1 MDSEIH
7 EMKKLEIKISSSFI
21 LDEALEGR
29 EKIREKLNQLEQDIE
44 ESIDTNQEIIWI
56 HDFISYLYWKL
67 GDRQKAFEAI
77 ERAKTLDEPSLITY
91 CNEILFN
98 IESAEYSQSE
108 KLMEKLEN
116 HTFKQKRVRIQ
127 ADAESA
133 YCYSRFG
140 PKHHDKAAVRGFRQ
154 AIKDISPE
162 RNIFWEYRLA

>member
-67 GDRQKAFEAI
+67 GDRQKAFETI
-77 ERAKTLDEPSLITY
+77 ERAKTLDEPNPITHS
-91 CNEILFN
+91 NKILFL
-98 IESAEYSQSE
+98 IELNEYSQSE
-108 KLMEKLEN
+108 KLMDKLEN

-127 ADAESA
+127 ADAESE